1 MTTFPGK
8 VTPEQSV
15 ERFLA
20 QASAYRPSD
29 EVEVPVATDM
39 TGQLLADLL
48 DEKLSR
54 RAVHDIQSGLKDPNR
69 FDLWIELLQER
80 VACDDPIVLPFGEGL
95 NIVRRRSDG
104 ELVIRTDAGADLCGW
119 KDNWKMHALVFV
131 RDSDELYQ
139 EIYPPLAH
147 PEGDWMELREYY
159 CPLSGHLLETEAV
172 PPGYPVLHE
181 YLPDLEGFYSGWLG
195 RELPG

>member
-80 VACDDPIVLPFGEGL
+80 VACDDPIVLPFG
-95 NIVRRRSDG
+95 
-104 ELVIRTDAGADLCGW
+104 DLCGW